1 MVAKIMPLYEYHCG
15 ACQKDHEIIQKLND
29 PPLAI
34 CPACGGPIEKK
45 LSLSSFQLK
54 GGGWYK
60 EGYASVSK
68 DRKEKKEERKEG
80 EKAPKPLESKGE
92 SKSDTPA
99 KGTEKSTEK
108 K

>member
-1 MVAKIMPLYEYHCG
+1 MPIYEYHCG

-29 PPLAI
+29 PPLSI

-68 DRKEKKEERKEG
+68 ERKEKKEERKEG
-80 EKAPKPLESKGE
+80 GQPPKSAESKGE
-92 SKSDTPA
+92 SK
-99 KGTEKSTEK
+99 TEKSGKVAEKGAEK